1 MTPPWSS
8 QSQCNEHYG
17 WLVALLVLLA
27 GASWL
32 RAIDRLSR
40 VENQLP
46 RPVSRCL
53 MPTSLPPLP
62 ETGKFEQCGYSRG
75 TPDKAADPAETE
87 SPLFYQRVEAYPRW
101 GPASLLIHSLAGRRI
116 SRS

>member
-62 ETGKFEQCGYSRG
+62 ETGKVRAIRLLAWNTRQGG
-75 TPDKAADPAETE
+75 G
-87 SPLFYQRVEAYPRW
+87 PR
-101 GPASLLIHSLAGRRI
+101 RNRI
-116 SRS
+116 SFILSKS